1 MFTEMD
7 AIIEKFNQAAGELLE
22 KLKENENRTGTDKSR
37 EKFKEG

>member
-7 AIIEKFNQAAGELLE
+7 VIIDRFNQAVGELLE

-37 EKFKEG
+37 EKF